1 MADFFRNCHR
11 FAVHLTDIRC
21 DLCFVEAIPWA
32 CLVMRHPKKDSN
44 MLPGAVR
51 TMQWAVH
58 LLLLHLHHDA
68 PDFDMEFVKRS
79 LPDRYVC
86 E

>member
-1 MADFFRNCHR
+1 
-11 FAVHLTDIRC
+11 
-21 DLCFVEAIPWA
+21 
-32 CLVMRHPKKDSN
+32 

-58 LLLLHLHHDA
+58 LRLCHLRHDA

-79 LPDRYVC
+79 LPDRDLCKDMVKDSVARKVYITV
-86 E
+86 